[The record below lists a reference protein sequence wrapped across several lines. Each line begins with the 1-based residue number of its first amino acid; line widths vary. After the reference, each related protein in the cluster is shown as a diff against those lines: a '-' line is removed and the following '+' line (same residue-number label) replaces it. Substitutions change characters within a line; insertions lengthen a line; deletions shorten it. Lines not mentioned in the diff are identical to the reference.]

1 MNYNNYFPASYQ
13 PIYPNQFQQQIQQN
27 PIPQQQATMTAPTI
41 HAEIVQISS
50 MDEGVN
56 YPVGAGQTQM
66 MIMKDDSAILIKTA
80 FPNGQSNL
88 EVYERKK
95 KDAVSAQPSYITR
108 EEFEKRISEITSNRK
123 ANAPQRRERSE

>member
-1 MNYNNYFPASYQ
+1 M
-13 PIYPNQFQQQIQQN
+13 
-27 PIPQQQATMTAPTI
+27 
-41 HAEIVQISS
+41 QISS
-50 MDEGVN
+50 REEGVN

-88 EVYERKK
+88 EEYERKK
-95 KDAVSAQPSYITR
+95 KDAVSTQPNYITR

-123 ANAPQRRERSE
+123 SNAPQRRERSE